1 MNESETIRKVQVKL
15 NRLSLLV
22 LGLLIAK
29 TAKDHPLYRQI
40 LHAMEPAYDGER
52 LSNADSYD
60 ALPELGNDRWPE

>member
-1 MNESETIRKVQVKL
+1 MSETIRKVQVKL

-22 LGLLIAK
+22 LGSLLAHTEK
-29 TAKDHPLYRQI
+29 GHPFYGQI

-52 LSNADSYD
+52 LSDADSYD